1 MKIALFQV
9 DLFWENPEKNRF
21 SIEQKLENLHKDTDI
36 VVLPEMFDTGFS
48 MNPFLLAENRREN
61 AVLWLQ
67 EMAKKYDIL
76 ICGSLIIAENGK
88 YFNRFWAVSAE
99 GIMAQ
104 YDKKHLFSMAQENLH
119 YAAGNEKIIFEHK
132 GWKIRPLICYDL
144 RFPIWSRNHFDA
156 VGNADYDLLLYVA
169 NWPERRVQ
177 HWEKLL
183 QARAIENQA
192 YTIGVNRVGIDGSGI
207 VYTGSSMAI
216 DFLGNVMC
224 ENKMGEEIILYTD
237 LRKDDL
243 NIYREKFP
251 AWKDAD

>member
-1 MKIALFQV
+1 MKIALFQI

-21 SIEQKLENLHKDTDI
+21 SIEEKLKNLAQDTDI

-48 MNPFLLAENRREN
+48 MNPFLLAENRQED
-61 AVLWLQ
+61 AALWLQ

-88 YFNRFWAVSAE
+88 YFNRFWAVAAE
-99 GIMAQ
+99 GILAQ
-104 YDKKHLFSMAQENLH
+104 YDKKHLFSMAQENIH
-119 YAAGNEKIIFEHK
+119 YAAGNEKIIFDYK
-132 GWKIRPLICYDL
+132 DWKIRPLICYDL

-192 YTIGVNRVGIDGSGI
+192 YTIGVNRVGTDGNGI
-207 VYTGSSMAI
+207 FYTGSSMAV
-216 DFLGNVMC
+216 DFLGNVLC
-224 ENKMGEEIILYTD
+224 ENKIGDEVILYAN
-237 LRKDDL
+237 LVKDEL
-243 NIYREKFP
+243 SMYREKFP

>member
-1 MKIALFQV
+1 MKIALFQL

-21 SIEQKLENLHKDTDI
+21 SIEQKLANLDKDTDI

-48 MNPFLLAENRREN
+48 MNPFLLAENRQES
-61 AVLWLQ
+61 AISWMQ

-76 ICGSLIIAENGK
+76 ICGSLIIEEGNK
-88 YFNRFWAVSAE
+88 YFNRFLAISQTGVL
-99 GIMAQ
+99 AQ
-104 YDKKHLFSMAQENLH
+104 YDKKHLFSMAQENIH
-119 YAAGNEKIIFEHK
+119 YAAGNEKIIFNYK
-132 GWKIRPLICYDL
+132 SWKIRPLICYDL

-192 YTIGVNRVGIDGSGI
+192 YTIGVNRVGTDGNGFS
-207 VYTGSSMAI
+207 YTGSSMAI
-216 DFLGNVMC
+216 DFSGNVMC
-224 ENKMGEEIILYTD
+224 ENKIGEEVILYTHLVKEELD
-237 LRKDDL
+237 M
-243 NIYREKFP
+243 YREKFP

>member
-21 SIEQKLENLHKDTDI
+21 SIEQKLQNLHKDTDI

-99 GIMAQ
+99 GIVAQ

-192 YTIGVNRVGIDGSGI
+192 YTIGVNRVGIDGNGI

-224 ENKMGEEIILYTD
+224 ENKMGEEIILYAD